1 MSDKTIIIVG
11 AGGFAREVLG
21 YIFTE
26 KTAGVYDRIKGIVV
40 DGYQKNDYLP
50 YDLPYLGSVAEYK
63 STAEDL
69 FLVCIGEN
77 PGRRQVIEL
86 LKSKGAKL
94 FTYVSESSYVNST
107 AKIGEGVIVAPFCII
122 NANVILGKYALLNS
136 YSAIGHDSIVGVHAV
151 LSPYAAINGGCR
163 VGDNLIMGTRAT
175 IFPKINLGNNCIITT
190 HSYVKND
197 KGDNRFI
204 HIKAKEI
211 DLENRL

>member
-1 MSDKTIIIVG
+1 MSDKKIIIVG

-26 KTAGVYDRIKGIVV
+26 KIAGIYNQIKGIII
-40 DGYQKNDYLP
+40 DGYQKNDCLP
-50 YDLPYLGSVAEYK
+50 YGLPYLGSILEYNP
-63 STAEDL
+63 TAEEL

-86 LKSKGAKL
+86 LKSRGAMF
-94 FTYVSESSYVNST
+94 FTYISVSSYINST
-107 AKIGEGVIVAPFCII
+107 AKIGDGVIIAPFCIV
-122 NANVILGKYALLNS
+122 NANVMLGNYALLNS
-136 YSAIGHDSIVGVHAV
+136 YSAVGHDSIVGTHSI
-151 LSPYAAINGGCR
+151 LYPYAAINGGCQ

-175 IFPKINLGNNCIITT
+175 IFPKTKLGNNCTITT

-211 DLENRL
+211 DLENR